1 MLEQYTL
8 PEMGKVFSRENRY
21 QLMLDVSVIAC
32 EALAD
37 IGRIPTEAYQEIK
50 AKAEI
55 SPQRILELEAE
66 NENNKSIAFLNSLS
80 EKVGP
85 AARYLQLG
93 ICYNDVLDTV
103 TALQLRQAC
112 ELLQGR
118 LNQLRKVLSKMAHEY
133 KYTLIMG
140 RTHGAS
146 AEPITFGLKLAVWVR
161 EVDRNLTRLN
171 HARAAVV
178 VGKMSGPVG
187 SFSSIDPNVETFVCR
202 RLGLHPAYVTT
213 QSVQRD
219 RMAEFM
225 STLAIIGCSLE
236 KFSIEIRNLQR
247 SGVREVEETR
257 PEGRGGSTSM
267 PHKRLPYASETITG
281 LARVLRGNALTAME
295 NVATWNEFDS
305 SHAAVER
312 ITLPDSCIL
321 TDYMLAKFTK
331 LMEELKVYPETMR
344 RNIEN
349 AQGLVFSQGV
359 MLALMNKGVMRDQAY
374 NMVMRNANTAWEQQQ
389 DFQFL
394 ILEDE
399 EIRKYLSS
407 REIMDLFDY
416 DCFRKHIDY
425 IFARG
430 DI

>member
-1 MLEQYTL
+1 
-8 PEMGKVFSRENRY
+8 
-21 QLMLDVSVIAC
+21 
-32 EALAD
+32 
-37 IGRIPTEAYQEIK
+37 
-50 AKAEI
+50 
-55 SPQRILELEAE
+55 
-66 NENNKSIAFLNSLS
+66 
-80 EKVGP
+80 
-85 AARYLQLG
+85 
-93 ICYNDVLDTV
+93 
-103 TALQLRQAC
+103 
-112 ELLQGR
+112 
-118 LNQLRKVLSKMAHEY
+118 
-133 KYTLIMG
+133 
-140 RTHGAS
+140 
-146 AEPITFGLKLAVWVR
+146 
-161 EVDRNLTRLN
+161 
-171 HARAAVV
+171 
-178 VGKMSGPVG
+178 
-187 SFSSIDPNVETFVCR
+187 
-202 RLGLHPAYVTT
+202 
-213 QSVQRD
+213 
-219 RMAEFM
+219 
-225 STLAIIGCSLE
+225 
-236 KFSIEIRNLQR
+236 
-247 SGVREVEETR
+247 
-257 PEGRGGSTSM
+257 M

-374 NMVMRNANTAWEQQQ
+374 NLVMRNANTAWEQQQ